1 MNDRRPA
8 REVQVLV
15 VGAGPAGLTAAATLA
30 RYGVSTLLVDRRA
43 EVGAA
48 PRATVI
54 SLRSM
59 EIFRAMGLEAELR
72 GGSVDVEMLA
82 WRCRTLA
89 EVGNGEASDVGFPSR
104 GRAARLSPTTP
115 LCAPQDHLERVLSR
129 YVGAL
134 APVVVRRGVELVDLE
149 VGPDGVD
156 ARLSDSTQV
165 HARYLIAA
173 DGAHSTVRSMLDIG
187 MTVPPTELTG
197 FTVVMRAPLWDRI
210 GPHRYLIYS
219 VGAPGAEGVFIPAGP
234 DDRWVYAAET
244 TAPDSEAAALER
256 IRVAAG
262 DASLSAEIHGIHRVT
277 AVSQLAERFRHDSAF
292 LVGDAAHRVTPRGAT
307 GMNTAVHDGFDLGW
321 KLGWV
326 LAGWAPPHLLDTY
339 EAERRPVAE
348 HNVARSADPTGSWRS
363 AEQELRADLGGRL
376 PHARLRDGRSTL
388 DLLGPGL
395 TILRRRA
402 PGRPP
407 PRTPDSAA
415 MITRLVDEKASRAI
429 GLDENGVIV
438 RPDGKYVRT
447 ARAARIR
454 HTAQSDAAVR

>member
-1 MNDRRPA
+1 MNDRLPA
-8 REVQVLV
+8 HAVQVLV

-72 GGSVDVEMLA
+72 CGAADVEMLA

-89 EVGNGEASDVGFPSR
+89 EVGSGEASDVGFPSR
-104 GRAARLSPTTP
+104 ERAAQLSPTAP
-115 LCAPQDHLERVLSR
+115 LCAPQDHLERVLMR
-129 YVGAL
+129 HVGTL
-134 APVVVRRGVELVDLE
+134 ATVEVRRGVALADLE

-156 ARLSDSTQV
+156 ARLSDSTRV
-165 HARYLIAA
+165 HARYLVAA
-173 DGAHSTVRSMLDIG
+173 DGAHSTVRNALGIEMSG
-187 MTVPPTELTG
+187 SAAELTG
-197 FTVVMRAPLWDRI
+197 FTVLMHAPLWERI
-210 GPHRYLIYS
+210 GAHRYLIYS
-219 VGAPGAEGVFIPAGP
+219 IGAPGAEGVFIPAGP
-234 DDRWVYAAET
+234 VDRWIYAAET
-244 TAPDSEAAALER
+244 ADAPTEAEALER
-256 IRVAAG
+256 IRSTAG
-262 DASLSAEIHGIHRVT
+262 DASLQPDIRGVQRVT
-277 AVSQLAERFRHDSAF
+277 AVSQLAERFRHESAF

-307 GMNTAVHDGFDLGW
+307 GMNTAVHDGFDIGW
-321 KLGWV
+321 KLGWA
-326 LAGWAPPHLLDTY
+326 LRGWAPPRLLDTY

-348 HNVARSADPTGSWRS
+348 HNVARSADPMGSWRS
-363 AEQELRADLGGRL
+363 ADQELHADLGGRI

-395 TILRRRA
+395 TILRRRT

-415 MITRLVDEKASRAI
+415 MVTRMVDEKAARTI

-447 ARAARIR
+447 ARAARVGHR
-454 HTAQSDAAVR
+454 TQPDAALR